1 MALYAKPSMTLLSKM
16 VISFSK
22 APFLGAWDYS
32 FLSVSCIKQKSPQK
46 KEEKKANGLSA
57 ELLKIR
63 KVGAAEMSWV
73 ARTKR
78 TVFTPVI

>member
-1 MALYAKPSMTLLSKM
+1 MGLL
-16 VISFSK
+16 
-22 APFLGAWDYS
+22 
-32 FLSVSCIKQKSPQK
+32 FLSVSYIKQKSPPK
-46 KEEKKANGLSA
+46 KEEQNANSLSA

-63 KVGAAEMSWV
+63 KVGAAEMRWV